1 MTHHPT
7 VVSKYRQIR
16 ERTGCLDRVGE
27 LTAREH
33 LSRLDPEGLLSLA
46 ETMEGGPERAA
57 ALLRAV
63 IPTERGD

>member
-1 MTHHPT
+1 MTHPT
-7 VVSKYRQIR
+7 VIRRYRQIR

-46 ETMEGGPERAA
+46 ETMEGGPERARE
-57 ALLRAV
+57 ALEALTRE
-63 IPTERGD
+63 P

>member
-7 VVSKYRQIR
+7 VIRRYRQIR

-46 ETMEGGPERAA
+46 EELEGGPERARE
-57 ALLRAV
+57 ALEALIRE
-63 IPTERGD
+63 P